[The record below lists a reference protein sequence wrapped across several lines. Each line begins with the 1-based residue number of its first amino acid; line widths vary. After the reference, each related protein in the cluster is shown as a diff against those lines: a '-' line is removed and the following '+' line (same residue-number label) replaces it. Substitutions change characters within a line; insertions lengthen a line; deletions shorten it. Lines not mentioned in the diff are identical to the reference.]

1 MNEQN
6 SASQPLLTGDEIRTA
21 VHQARS
27 MTAPSDTTEPGDY
40 VMAGAQTMLS
50 KLHIPVAEVSLTH
63 RCANCGAVFQGAGC
77 PSCRLAAPMASSPVA
92 GALAYQLRRTDGH
105 PLACWEDCSRQMYV
119 RTLATGR
126 YNGLDLGPPCEVRA
140 LGVIDAAPQVWPA
153 DAQMATLEQFI
164 YEDMGSP
171 SDWMGF
177 DRDGARRAL
186 AGVSIADER
195 AALARLEAACDTL
208 CRLRTQEQYL
218 SMVDS
223 GQQDALLEL
232 DGARAQARAA
242 LASSPVAADVM
253 PRRQGLLDAIH
264 RYGNARAMAEHN
276 IAYRDEVRNTADAL
290 IALFDAAPQASD
302 EDVRNAALE
311 EAAKLMDQT
320 LRSNGAALIRGLK
333 RSRAD
338 KDGGQ
343 QRAGDG
349 KTREAVDYP
358 RGGALNF
365 DDPVS
370 ASAEGIRSPSNACMH
385 RNERRAMLERQTAA
399 RNTRLRDLAAE
410 ALTWMESST
419 EKPVSLCADLR
430 TVLASSSSRNS
441 QGGIDG

>member
-1 MNEQN
+1 MNEHN
-6 SASQPLLTGDEIRTA
+6 NAIQPLLTGDEIRAA

-40 VMAGAQTMLS
+40 VTAGAQTMLS
-50 KLHIPVAEVSLTH
+50 KLRIPVAEVPLTH

-77 PSCRLAAPMASSPVA
+77 PSCRLAAPVASAPVA
-92 GALAYQLRRTDGH
+92 GEAKNYPGDNVAERLDKMADDQPPGSQAQSDLYAAATIWRKHIAHRAAPQASAVAGEAVTWEAVRQELAIFLMG
-105 PLACWEDCSRQMYV
+105 
-119 RTLATGR
+119 ATGR
-126 YNGLDLGPPCEVRA
+126 SSKEWHRPLDNASEGGALARMRA
-140 LGVIDAAPQVWPA
+140 CLAAPQASTVA
-153 DAQMATLEQFI
+153 REAQ
-164 YEDMGSP
+164 P
-171 SDWMGF
+171 S
-177 DRDGARRAL
+177 
-186 AGVSIADER
+186 
-195 AALARLEAACDTL
+195 
-208 CRLRTQEQYL
+208 
-218 SMVDS
+218 
-223 GQQDALLEL
+223 
-232 DGARAQARAA
+232 
-242 LASSPVAADVM
+242 
-253 PRRQGLLDAIH
+253 RQTLLDAIWRH
-264 RYGNARAMAEHN
+264 GNARAMAEHN
-276 IAYRDEVRNTADAL
+276 IACRDEVRNTADAL
-290 IALFDAAPQASD
+290 LALFDAAPQASD

-385 RNERRAMLERQTAA
+385 RNECRAMLERQTAA

>member
-77 PSCRLAAPMASSPVA
+77 PSCRLAAPMASSSVVGP
-92 GALAYQLRRTDGH
+92 LAYQLRRTDGH

-119 RTLATGR
+119 RTLTTGR
-126 YNGLDLGPPCEVRA
+126 YNGLELGPPCEVRA
-140 LGVIDAAPQVWPA
+140 LGVIDAAPQVWPT
-153 DAQMATLEQFI
+153 DAQMAALEQFV

-186 AGVSIADER
+186 
-195 AALARLEAACDTL
+195 
-208 CRLRTQEQYL
+208 
-218 SMVDS
+218 M
-223 GQQDALLEL
+223 
-232 DGARAQARAA
+232 GA
-242 LASSPVAADVM
+242 PVAADVM
-253 PRRQGLLDAIH
+253 LRRQALLDAIWRH
-264 RYGNARAMAEHN
+264 GNARAMAEHN
-276 IAYRDEVRNTADAL
+276 IACRDEVRNTADAL
-290 IALFDAAPQASD
+290 LALFDAAPQASD

-385 RNERRAMLERQTAA
+385 RNECRAMLERQTAA

>member
-1 MNEQN
+1 MNEHN
-6 SASQPLLTGDEIRTA
+6 NAIQPLLTGDEIRAA
-21 VHQARS
+21 VHQAHS

-40 VMAGAQTMLS
+40 VTAGAQTMQS
-50 KLHIPVAEVSLTH
+50 KLRIPVAEVPLTH

-92 GALAYQLRRTDGH
+92 GALAYQLRRNDGH

-140 LGVIDAAPQVWPA
+140 LGVIDAAPQVWPT
-153 DAQMATLEQFI
+153 DAQMAALEQFI

-186 AGVSIADER
+186 AGASIADER

-208 CRLRTQEQYL
+208 CRLRTQKQYL

-242 LASSPVAADVM
+242 LASAPLAADVM

-290 IALFDAAPQASD
+290 LALFDAAPQASA
-302 EDVRNAALE
+302 ENVRNAALE

-333 RSRAD
+333 RSQAD
-338 KDGGQ
+338 KDSGQ
-343 QRAGDG
+343 QRAGDAALARLAEPHTG
-349 KTREAVDYP
+349 MRVDYQGLLRQAREGLHDSP
-358 RGGALNF
+358 GL
-365 DDPVS
+365 
-370 ASAEGIRSPSNACMH
+370 AEMLRQLQGHLRELGQRWYAGDTAVVDELLQLYCVESNA
-385 RNERRAMLERQTAA
+385 RAALSATQ
-399 RNTRLRDLAAE
+399 AE
-410 ALTWMESST
+410 
-419 EKPVSLCADLR
+419 
-430 TVLASSSSRNS
+430 
-441 QGGIDG
+441 QGELDA